1 MYGESTIMSTGTYTD
16 EQVKLSTDNKTTLPK
31 QARQFLDAEE
41 GDTLSFQITEDDRV
55 VVEKAD
61 EAE

>member
-31 QARQFLDAEE
+31 QARKFLDAEK
-41 GDTLSFQITEDDRV
+41 GDTLSFKITEDERV
-55 VVEKAD
+55 VVEIAD